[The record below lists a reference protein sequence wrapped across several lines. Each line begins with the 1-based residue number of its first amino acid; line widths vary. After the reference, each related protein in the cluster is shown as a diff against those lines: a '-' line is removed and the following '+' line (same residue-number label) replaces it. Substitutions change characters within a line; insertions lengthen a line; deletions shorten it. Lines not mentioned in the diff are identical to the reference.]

1 MMSKGSFF
9 FALLAGSVA
18 ATLAGREPVAE
29 TTIYHG
35 DGTTTVVRGTPRP
48 GTVVYEEGLPQ
59 VIDMPPSPRR
69 GAAERARLARVVALT
84 ADRKYFVA
92 TNPPALTE
100 TDRRSARKSMESL
113 LRDVRE
119 LLAHKTKPVVSSLYP
134 AWGEIVAASAD
145 PASLGAD
152 RQSAVYMLSL
162 MFAERFDEA
171 EKLGRDI
178 LAAHPDDYGATVLL
192 GFLAIRDQRNFPYL
206 EKAFAAAPDFTPHL
220 FEWQLLQLK
229 IAPRGEWDFADAFY
243 RMLGRHPE
251 IDFSD
256 DIRLQMR
263 LKRGFFDKYG
273 DYNDP
278 AVCDALPEE
287 LQKAAAKLRQVRVIR
302 FQRPNTMEGA
312 RP

>member
-1 MMSKGSFF
+1 MSKGSFF

-84 ADRKYFVA
+84 ADRKYFA
-92 TNPPALTE
+92 SNPPALTE
-100 TDRRSARKSMESL
+100 TDRRSARKSMDSL

-134 AWGEIVAASAD
+134 AWGEIVVASAD

-152 RQSAVYMLSL
+152 RQSAVYMLAL

-171 EKLGRDI
+171 EKLGCDI
-178 LAAHPDDYGATVLL
+178 LSAHPDDYGATVLL

-220 FEWQLLQLK
+220 FEWQLKQLK